1 MTAAP
6 DAMHITAVRDRV
18 RERLVG
24 REHELDLV
32 LAAVAAGRD
41 IVLEGPPGTSKSTL
55 LRGITAEW
63 GIPLVFVEGNA
74 DLTPAKLVGHH
85 NPARVLRE
93 DYSAENFVD
102 GPLLEAMRSGGFL
115 YIEEFNRAPE
125 DTLNTLL
132 TAMAERQIAVP
143 RADTVVAKP
152 TFRVIASM
160 NPYDNV
166 GTTRLSTSVHDRMCR
181 LAISYQDAEAER
193 GIVTLRAPLPDMP
206 SALRDRLVADAVAV
220 TRATREHEDIRQG
233 SSVRGAIDLTLV
245 AGQLLDL
252 ASLTGASLTGASLTG
267 ASLTG
272 GARPGTTGSGT
283 ARIRPGRESATRTS
297 CSTPWW
303 SRCPGVSSWTR
314 RSTPRRKR
322 CSGRSGRTISSWPR
336 PPRTRVE
343 EPYRPIPRSTGRPGV
358 ASSSSRCGAGPRC
371 WMSSLP
377 CSSPPGA
384 APAASCCPA
393 ITAGRLAAHPSGP
406 AAGRR
411 G

>member
-1 MTAAP
+1 VTAAP

-24 REHELDLV
+24 REHELDLL

-143 RADTVVAKP
+143 RADTVLAKP

-166 GTTRLSTSVHDRMCR
+166 GTARLSTSVHDRMCR

-193 GIVTLRAPLPDMP
+193 GIVTLRAPLPDIP
-206 SALRDRLVADAVAV
+206 SAVRDRLVADAVTV

-252 ASLTGASLTGASLTG
+252 ASLTGASLTGAGLTG
-267 ASLTG
+267 ASLS
-272 GARPGTTGSGT
+272 GASLSGASADPAGPG
-283 ARIRPGRESATRTS
+283 
-297 CSTPWW
+297 
-303 SRCPGVSSWTR
+303 
-314 RSTPRRKR
+314 KR
-322 CSGRSGRTISSWPR
+322 YADIVFDAMVVALSGRIFLDETVDATPEAVLRQIW
-336 PPRTRVE
+336 E
-343 EPYRPIPRSTGRPGV
+343 DHFI
-358 ASSSSRCGAGPRC
+358 
-371 WMSSLP
+371 L
-377 CSSPPGA
+377 
-384 APAASCCPA
+384 APAAADP
-393 ITAGRLAAHPSGP
+393 G
-406 AAGRR
+406 
-411 G
+411 